1 MGIVNLLST
10 GNYGE
15 TQRFQRL
22 VFLTYS
28 AFLYSA
34 WNRNPHNSEIMGKL
48 NSHSK
53 GKLWENAIGF
63 LRISCEV
70 LIYAM
75 PKTWKKWIHVV
86 KKEYGKRK
94 RFKVKGFLDF
104 SLEAEI
110 HAIPK
115 IWEKWVSIVQE
126 KYGKTQT
133 LQFHGFRKYFRWSRN
148 PCSSQNMAKVN
159 SHNTG
164 KVWEKT
170 NISKLWVFQIFRVK
184 QKSIP
189 FPKHGKMNSH
199 SEGKLW

>member
-28 AFLYSA
+28 AFLYFA
-34 WNRNPHNSEIMGKL
+34 WNRNPHNSQNMGKL

-126 KYGKTQT
+126 KYGKTQHCN
-133 LQFHGFRKYFRWSRN
+133 FMGF
-148 PCSSQNMAKVN
+148 V
-159 SHNTG
+159 
-164 KVWEKT
+164 
-170 NISKLWVFQIFRVK
+170 NISGEAEIHAILKTWQKWIPIIQEKYGKKQTFQ
-184 QKSIP
+184 S
-189 FPKHGKMNSH
+189 
-199 SEGKLW
+199 